1 LQESRH
7 DDEPIL
13 SVQAKEICMQN
24 LADQPLN
31 PPRGGGHKPLKGEA
45 LEGLADQLANGW
57 RVVDGH
63 HLEKNFKFDDFQAA
77 LDFTNR
83 VGELAESVDHHPEIC
98 LTWGKAT
105 ITIWTH
111 SIGGLSEADFVF
123 AARSDRLA

>member
-1 LQESRH
+1 MPE
-7 DDEPIL
+7 
-13 SVQAKEICMQN
+13 
-24 LADQPLN
+24 LAQRELT
-31 PPRGGGHKPLKGEA
+31 PPRGGDTAP
-45 LEGLADQLANGW
+45 LEGESLSALHTMLGSEWELVED
-57 RVVDGH
+57 H
-63 HLEKNFKFDDFQAA
+63 HLTRTYPFKDFQSA

-123 AARSDRLA
+123 AARANALALSPSA